1 MNTTSKLVQKKAQ
14 LAAVK
19 EQIKKGQEKAAKLQ
33 KEIEELEN
41 YEILSLAK
49 ELNKPT
55 SEIRTLLQEL
65 IDKKNAADGQ

>member
-1 MNTTSKLVQKKAQ
+1 MNATSKREQKKAQ

-33 KEIEELEN
+33 KEIAELEN

-49 ELNKPT
+49 ELNKPS

-65 IDKKNAADGQ
+65 IDKKNSINGQ